1 MKKNV
6 LLFSHQMKVG
16 GAPTV
21 LCEMGK
27 ILSKKYNVVVLSPS
41 DGAMRTQFEEAG
53 ISVLISGEITDA
65 LRDMIVQE
73 FDFAVANTTLAY
85 EGRQEMKEYY
95 QFAAKYARIFSA
107 GHVAAENFYHFYRIK
122 TEILEFGL
130 SDCYVAA
137 RDNRK
142 RDHINVICPSTVCE
156 LKGQD
161 ILVQAIKSMDAGLR
175 EKCKFVFLGELRND
189 NAKEYQMIETL
200 AKEYQNVELH
210 PLVEREKLLELYYDM
225 DVVVAPSREDA
236 TPATIVEGLMYHK
249 ICIGSSG
256 TGVSRYL
263 KDGWDGF
270 VFENA
275 NADDLRNKLEYMVRN
290 FADLGELRERGRK
303 VYETI
308 YSYDIFEKNVL
319 EKIGTV

>member
-1 MKKNV
+1 
-6 LLFSHQMKVG
+6 
-16 GAPTV
+16 
-21 LCEMGK
+21 
-27 ILSKKYNVVVLSPS
+27 
-41 DGAMRTQFEEAG
+41 
-53 ISVLISGEITDA
+53 
-65 LRDMIVQE
+65 
-73 FDFAVANTTLAY
+73 
-85 EGRQEMKEYY
+85 
-95 QFAAKYARIFSA
+95 
-107 GHVAAENFYHFYRIK
+107 
-122 TEILEFGL
+122 
-130 SDCYVAA
+130 
-137 RDNRK
+137 
-142 RDHINVICPSTVCE
+142 
-156 LKGQD
+156 
-161 ILVQAIKSMDAGLR
+161 MDAGLR

-275 NADDLRNKLEYMVRN
+275 NTDDLRNKLEYMVRE

>member
-1 MKKNV
+1 M
-6 LLFSHQMKVG
+6 
-16 GAPTV
+16 
-21 LCEMGK
+21 
-27 ILSKKYNVVVLSPS
+27 
-41 DGAMRTQFEEAG
+41 
-53 ISVLISGEITDA
+53 
-65 LRDMIVQE
+65 
-73 FDFAVANTTLAY
+73 
-85 EGRQEMKEYY
+85 
-95 QFAAKYARIFSA
+95 
-107 GHVAAENFYHFYRIK
+107 
-122 TEILEFGL
+122 EFGL

-142 RDHINVICPSTVCE
+142 HDHINVICPSTVCE

-210 PLVEREKLLELYYDM
+210 PLVEREKLLDLYYDM

-249 ICIGSSG
+249 ICICSSG

-263 KDGWDGF
+263 KRRVGWF
-270 VFENA
+270 C
-275 NADDLRNKLEYMVRN
+275 
-290 FADLGELRERGRK
+290 
-303 VYETI
+303 I
-308 YSYDIFEKNVL
+308 
-319 EKIGTV
+319 

>member
-1 MKKNV
+1 
-6 LLFSHQMKVG
+6 
-16 GAPTV
+16 
-21 LCEMGK
+21 
-27 ILSKKYNVVVLSPS
+27 
-41 DGAMRTQFEEAG
+41 
-53 ISVLISGEITDA
+53 
-65 LRDMIVQE
+65 
-73 FDFAVANTTLAY
+73 
-85 EGRQEMKEYY
+85 MKEYY

-142 RDHINVICPSTVCE
+142 HDHINVICPSTVCE

-210 PLVEREKLLELYYDM
+210 PLVEREKLLELYYDV
-225 DVVVAPSREDA
+225 DAVVAPSREDA

-249 ICIGSSG
+249 ICICSSG

-275 NADDLRNKLEYMVRN
+275 NADDLRNKLEYMVRE